1 MLTSENYF
9 SHDNQMKYIGV
20 SQYKAFMNCEA
31 GALAELLGDWERP
44 KSDALLQGSYV
55 DAHFE
60 GTLDVFRAKNPDLF
74 KRDGTLKATFANLDY
89 VIDRIENQ
97 PLMMKLLSGE
107 KQKIMTGEI
116 CGIPVKIKI
125 DSYLPDVIVDLKCMR
140 DFAPMYKEEQ
150 GRLPWFEYWGYD
162 IQGAVYQEIVYQN
175 TGKKL
180 PFVLVAASK
189 EREPDLC
196 VLEIAQENLDF
207 ELERFRENVVRI
219 DAIKHGFIEPER
231 CEKCDF
237 CRHTRKITEITK
249 QEDFIDD

>member
-9 SHDNQMKYIGV
+9 SHENQMKYIGV
-20 SQYKAFMNCEA
+20 SQYKAFMNCES
-31 GALAELLGDWERP
+31 GALAELLGDWERL

-97 PLMMKLLSGE
+97 PLMMQLLSGE

-125 DSYLPDVIVDLKCMR
+125 DSYLPDVIVDLKCMK

-249 QEDFIDD
+249 QEDLIDD